1 MPRSRVSV
9 LVIGLALMA
18 GHNAALAQGLP
29 SQVQSVVLLNVV
41 AAKGAECG
49 MLRPWEAAIVGSL
62 AEQDTLNWDEERKAT
77 AAAETET
84 LLSETN
90 CETPVVSTWIEG
102 ARPGIASEYLSLY
115 IVVYRT
121 LLEMDD
127 PPQIFEDLA
136 MRDTPDQDIAA
147 IDDAL
152 AAMEAS
158 GARPD
163 GGGPWPE
170 FVERMAGAVHQ
181 FSPMLDAGEAPPDV
195 AFLMPE
201 AITISELWLADGD
214 AEDATP

>member
-1 MPRSRVSV
+1 MPPLRASV
-9 LVIGLALMA
+9 LVFGLALAA
-18 GHNAALAQGLP
+18 GANPTFAQGLP
-29 SQVQSVVLLNVV
+29 NQVQSVVLLNII

-49 MLRPWEAAIVGSL
+49 MLRPWEATIVSSL
-62 AEQDTLNWDEERKAT
+62 AEQETLNWDEERKAA

-84 LLSETN
+84 RLGETN
-90 CETPVVSTWIEG
+90 CETPVVSSWIEG

-136 MRDTPDQDIAA
+136 MRDTPDEDIAA

-163 GGGPWPE
+163 GGGPWSQFIE
-170 FVERMAGAVHQ
+170 RTEEAVQQFV
-181 FSPMLDAGEAPPDV
+181 PMLDAGEAPPDV
-195 AFLMPE
+195 AFLMPK
-201 AITISELWLADGD
+201 AITISELWLADGE
-214 AEDATP
+214 AGTAP